1 MAVGFVLITTEVGC
15 EIAVREAVGA
25 IEGVV
30 RQWIVFGP
38 HDLFVKIEADDE
50 AELTRCIVQGVRSI
64 PGITETR
71 TLIGAEI

>member
-1 MAVGFVLITTEVGC
+1 MA
-15 EIAVREAVGA
+15 AVD
-25 IEGVV
+25 GVV
-30 RQWIVFGP
+30 GQWIVFGP

-64 PGITETR
+64 AGITETR

>member
-1 MAVGFVLITTEVGC
+1 M
-15 EIAVREAVGA
+15 
-25 IEGVV
+25 
-30 RQWIVFGP
+30 
-38 HDLFVKIEADDE
+38 KIEADDE